1 MKGLIMAKDKTEKTR
16 FTCKA
21 CGYKAEAMR
30 GKGNSLEQHYANHP
44 EHQPK
49 KSAAKT
55 TASKGRGKSAT
66 DLIRLAVEQIKTDI
80 EDKRELI
87 KNVETIKA
95 EITKLEGRQS
105 KLEEL
110 IKEADKLPI

>member
-1 MKGLIMAKDKTEKTR
+1 MQGLRLQSRSIE
-16 FTCKA
+16 
-21 CGYKAEAMR
+21 
-30 GKGNSLEQHYANHP
+30 GKGNSLEQHYATHP

-66 DLIRLAVEQIKTDI
+66 DLIRLAVEQIKKEI
-80 EDKRELI
+80 ESKRELI

-105 KLEEL
+105 KLEEM